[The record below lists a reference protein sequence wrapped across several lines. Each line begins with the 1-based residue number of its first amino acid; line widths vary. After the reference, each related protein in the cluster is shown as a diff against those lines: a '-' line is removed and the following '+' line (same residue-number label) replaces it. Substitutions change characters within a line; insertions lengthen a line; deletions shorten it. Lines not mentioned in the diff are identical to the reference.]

1 MADIQELIDSR
12 QYTID
17 RTGKEAG
24 TRVFRVLQVS
34 NEVGAKDEFR
44 RLAGFDQFPGASSGC
59 ILDNVSVEAKNG
71 NTVFIVT
78 ANYSSFGGFLGPRN
92 DTSFRPFM
100 GWGYRKVTVKLP
112 FLYQGTITTSSGET
126 EGVTNLVW
134 FAKTVDIVET
144 RLIRTYKVRYKTRSI
159 NDLDV
164 IAEQD
169 RKLHFINGNQYLFNG
184 ADVQQD
190 SKDPMVFFITYT
202 WELDK
207 GTFARASPK
216 MKLYIAGDSA
226 INFPTIPSLRQD
238 VGILC
243 GFRSGTSSNQFISET
258 SEHPILIRSP
268 YTAVDLAGAEA
279 ALTIPKPT
287 GYLLYDYEDD
297 GWKRLPGINLIPAPP
312 NVWGDPFAVTR
323 EE

>member
-12 QYTID
+12 QYKVD
-17 RTGKEAG
+17 RFGKEAA

-34 NEVGAKDEFR
+34 NEIGAKNEFN
-44 RLAGFDQFPGASSGC
+44 RLADSNQFPGASAFC
-59 ILDNVSVEAKNG
+59 VLDSVSVEGKNG

-78 ANYSSFGGFLGPRN
+78 ANYSSFGGFLAPRD
-92 DTSFRPFM
+92 DTVVDSFF

-126 EGVTNLVW
+126 EGITNLVW

-144 RLIRTYKVRYKTRSI
+144 RLLRTYKLKYKARNS
-159 NDLDV
+159 NELDV
-164 IAEQD
+164 IAQQD
-169 RKLHFINGNQYLFNG
+169 RKLHLINGEQYLFNG

-190 SKDPMVFFITYT
+190 SKDPRVFIITYT

-216 MKLYIAGDSA
+216 MKLYISGDSA
-226 INFPTIPSLRQD
+226 INFPTIGSLRQD

-243 GFRSGTSSNQFISET
+243 GFRSGSASNQFVSET
-258 SEHPILIRSP
+258 SEHPVLIRSP
-268 YTAVDLAGAEA
+268 YTTVDLAGAEA

-287 GYLLYDYEDD
+287 GYMLYDYDD
-297 GWKRLPGINLIPAPP
+297 EGWKRLPGINLIPPP
-312 NVWGDPFAVTR
+312 PKVWGDPYRVTR